1 MSLAPIWKIAI
12 WNKLTTYKTM
22 KHIILTTAALALL
35 LASCKKKSDP
45 EPEDPAPTTTAAT
58 TTGGTTTGGVNTGPL
73 NIYVVDTA
81 KVNTIS
87 ETGTG
92 ESTIINKTVN
102 SSSYIMD
109 FCPTMDGNKLVYGIS
124 QSNFSGP
131 TPVYTKELRIA
142 DKNGSNDA
150 LLYTIPGGT
159 TYIGCIK
166 AGTNNKVYYTVQNFP
181 NNTMYAINTDGTA
194 NTQVFQWN
202 GMIDNISTNST
213 YLMCPLSTS
222 NKVQIIDRTG
232 DGGFGSLYHNE
243 DLTASGIT
251 NIGHGCFSY
260 DSQKAFIPYN
270 ESGTLKMRVIDM
282 ATKTSTT
289 KTISNISVSFPQIF
303 VRPGSDG
310 DRVIITVSDNSSV
323 SYIYK
328 ISAGTVTSFTN
339 NDKNVALVYPF

>member
-1 MSLAPIWKIAI
+1 
-12 WNKLTTYKTM
+12 M

-35 LASCKKKSDP
+35 IASCKKKSDP
-45 EPEDPAPTTTAAT
+45 EPEDPAPTTTT

-73 NIYVVDTA
+73 NIYVIDTA

-87 ETGTG
+87 ETGTN
-92 ESTIINKTVN
+92 ETTIINKTIN

-109 FCPTMDGNKLVYGIS
+109 FCPAMDGNKLVYGIS

-150 LLYTIPGGT
+150 LLYAIPGGT

-166 AGTNNKVYYTVQNFP
+166 AGANNKVYFTVQNFP
-181 NNTMYAINTDGTA
+181 NNTMYSINTDGTGQA
-194 NTQVFQWN
+194 QVFQWN
-202 GMIDNISTNST
+202 GMIDNISANST
-213 YLMCPLSTS
+213 YLMCPQSTS

-232 DGGFGSLYHNE
+232 DGGFGSLYHIE
-243 DLTASGIT
+243 DLTASTIT
-251 NIGHGCFSY
+251 NVGHGCFSY

-270 ESGTLKMRVIDM
+270 ESGTLKLRVIDM
-282 ATKTSTT
+282 ATKTSAV
-289 KTISNISVSFPQIF
+289 KTISPITVSFPQIYA
-303 VRPGSDG
+303 RAGSDG
-310 DRVIITVSDNSSV
+310 DRIIVTVSENSSV

-328 ISAGTVTSFTN
+328 LSAGTVTNFTN

>member
-1 MSLAPIWKIAI
+1 
-12 WNKLTTYKTM
+12 M
-22 KHIILTTAALALL
+22 KHIVLTTAALALL

-45 EPEDPAPTTTAAT
+45 EPEDPAPTTTSAAT
-58 TTGGTTTGGVNTGPL
+58 TGGATTGGVNTGPL
-73 NIYVVDTA
+73 TIYVIDTA

-92 ESTIINKTVN
+92 ETTIINKTIN

-142 DKNGSNDA
+142 DKNGSNDV
-150 LLYTIPGGT
+150 LLYSIPGGT
-159 TYIGCIK
+159 TYISSIK
-166 AGTNNKVYYTVQNFP
+166 AGTNNKIYYTVQSFP
-181 NNTMYAINTDGTA
+181 NNIMYSVNTDGTA
-194 NTQVFQWN
+194 HSQVFQWN
-202 GMIDNISTNST
+202 GMVDNISTNST
-213 YLMCPLSTS
+213 YLMCPLNSS

-232 DGGFGSLYHNE
+232 DGGAGSLYYTE
-243 DLTASGIT
+243 DLTASAIT
-251 NIGHGCFSY
+251 HVGHGCFSY

-270 ESGTLKMRVIDM
+270 ESSTLKLRVIDM
-282 ATKTSTT
+282 ANKTSTV
-289 KTISNISVSFPQIF
+289 KTIGSISASFPQIF
-303 VRPGSDG
+303 ARVASDG
-310 DRVIITVSDNSSV
+310 DRIIVTVSDNNSI

-339 NDKNVALVYPF
+339 NDKYVAVVSPF